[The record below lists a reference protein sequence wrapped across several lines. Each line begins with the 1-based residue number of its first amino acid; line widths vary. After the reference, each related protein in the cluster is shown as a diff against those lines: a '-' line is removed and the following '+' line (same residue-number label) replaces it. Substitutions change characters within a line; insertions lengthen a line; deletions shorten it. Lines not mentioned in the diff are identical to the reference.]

1 MSDSRPIGIIDSG
14 FGGLTVAKEIYSLM
28 PAEQIVYL
36 GDSARA
42 PYGNRSDEAIQ
53 SFGLQSAEYLINMD
67 IKMLIVACNTIS
79 AVALEQIE
87 AKAKEVPVIGVV
99 LPGARAA
106 VLRTAEKKIGVI
118 GTKATIRSGSY
129 TRAVQ
134 SIVPD
139 IKIYG
144 KECSLFVSL
153 VEEGL
158 FDTDITR
165 ASAQYYLYELID
177 IGVDC
182 IILGCTHYPLLM
194 EVIQGTVGTRIQLL
208 DSALWTAKEAQ
219 DILTALKSLSNL
231 GPDGLTRSRF
241 MFTDMIQDV
250 NVLSSTFLGCP
261 LPSIERIS
269 LEVIS
274 K

>member
-1 MSDSRPIGIIDSG
+1 
-14 FGGLTVAKEIYSLM
+14 
-28 PAEQIVYL
+28 
-36 GDSARA
+36 
-42 PYGNRSDEAIQ
+42 
-53 SFGLQSAEYLINMD
+53 
-67 IKMLIVACNTIS
+67 
-79 AVALEQIE
+79 
-87 AKAKEVPVIGVV
+87 
-99 LPGARAA
+99 
-106 VLRTAEKKIGVI
+106 
-118 GTKATIRSGSY
+118 
-129 TRAVQ
+129 
-134 SIVPD
+134 
-139 IKIYG
+139 
-144 KECSLFVSL
+144 
-153 VEEGL
+153 
-158 FDTDITR
+158 
-165 ASAQYYLYELID
+165 
-177 IGVDC
+177 
-182 IILGCTHYPLLM
+182 M